1 MLCAF
6 LCRPENIVFRILKR
20 EWWKHPAGLQ
30 KSLP

>member
-1 MLCAF
+1 MLFCAVRKT
-6 LCRPENIVFRILKR
+6 LVFRILKR